1 MSLEEPVCRS
11 LDSEQGA
18 NDSTLDMLSGHPE
31 SLVCT
36 QDNRIRISQGIR
48 TKTKTAKREA
58 IGEVSA
64 GEVDDQD

>member
-1 MSLEEPVCRS
+1 
-11 LDSEQGA
+11 
-18 NDSTLDMLSGHPE
+18 MLSGHPE